1 MRTNPSQIRL
11 LVLDVDGTLTD
22 GGIYITEQG
31 DEFKKYNAKDGMA
44 IKRLIRKGLP
54 VAFISASHSIETV
67 RKRARMLGVEYCYV
81 GQEPK
86 TQILEGWMETLGIHY
101 GEILFMGDDIND
113 LEVMQKSGLSACPSD
128 ASPPIREVADI
139 VLERKGGDACFR
151 ELVDR
156 FFPISYA

>member
-1 MRTNPSQIRL
+1 MRTDPSQIRL

-31 DEFKKYNAKDGMA
+31 DAFKKYNSKDGMA

-86 TQILEGWMETLGIHY
+86 TQILKGWMETLGIHY

-113 LEVMQKSGLSACPSD
+113 LEVMQKSGLAACPSD
-128 ASPPIREVADI
+128 ASPPILEIADI

-156 FFPISYA
+156 FFPIS